1 MRTMEFKMEINYED
15 MVEGKHVEVE
25 ESYLQDGL
33 VVYYTI
39 IPSIAMSGNFKR
51 VDALKSREGVIT
63 NVRYDGLAYYVTVGF
78 EES

>member
-39 IPSIAMSGNFKR
+39 IPSIAMSGNFRR